1 MNVEWNVKLQSPG
14 KKNKSSAVAEI
25 GDCLATIDMGR
36 KAGGGLLCPF
46 LEGELGTHLT
56 QCRLDRGLPPFWSI
70 QPFDHSMPTS
80 QADRT
85 DRTDNGP
92 TA

>member
-36 KAGGGLLCPF
+36 KAGGYYA
-46 LEGELGTHLT
+46 
-56 QCRLDRGLPPFWSI
+56 PFWRESWAPI
-70 QPFDHSMPTS
+70 
-80 QADRT
+80 
-85 DRTDNGP
+85 
-92 TA
+92 

>member
-1 MNVEWNVKLQSPG
+1 MECEITVIWKEEQELSSSWDWRLFGHIRHGP
-14 KKNKSSAVAEI
+14 KS
-25 GDCLATIDMGR
+25 GWGT
-36 KAGGGLLCPF
+36 LCPF

-56 QCRLDRGLPPFWSI
+56 QCRLDRGLPPFSFI
-70 QPFDHSMPTS
+70 QPFGHSTPTS

-92 TA
+92 L